1 MTWAGFFFADESVR
15 EVHAYRTLL
24 AGWTA
29 VMVAERVPY
38 AGELYA
44 LPVLRTG
51 LMATAPSLV
60 AVVVAM
66 AGVLLGAGLVI
77 AGRWPRVATAVLLA
91 CFAWLAAFEGR
102 LPRAYVVL
110 ALIQWFFLV
119 WAPAARD
126 GQAPRWV
133 AQLLRLQ
140 FSVAYGF
147 AGIGKLGE
155 AGWRTGEAV
164 AVTLR
169 APHYGDYLVSSWLA
183 LDVGVWPWAI
193 AWGTIVGEIF
203 IALGL
208 WWPVTRRAALV
219 VLVLLHVGIAVTLRI
234 SWLFHALMLLH
245 IVLFVRPGSRAAHGS
260 ASTRN
265 IARA

>member
-15 EVHAYRTLL
+15 GVHAFRVLL
-24 AGWTA
+24 AVWTA
-29 VMVAERVPY
+29 VMVAERLPY

-44 LPVLRTG
+44 LPVLRIG
-51 LMATAPSLV
+51 LVTAAPPFA
-60 AVVVAM
+60 AVVGAM
-66 AGVLLGAGLVI
+66 IGVFVGAGLIV
-77 AGRWPRVATAVLLA
+77 AGRWPLVATAGVLV
-91 CFAWLAAFEGR
+91 CFAWLAAVEVR

-110 ALIQWFFLV
+110 ALIQWFILM
-119 WAPAARD
+119 WAPAQRD
-126 GQAPRWV
+126 GEAPRWV
-133 AQLLRLQ
+133 SQLLKLQ

-147 AGIGKLGE
+147 AGIGKLGA

-169 APHYGDYLVSSWLA
+169 APHYGDYLLSSWVA
-183 LDVGVWPWAI
+183 LDVGVWPWVI

-208 WWPVTRRAALV
+208 WWPLTRRAAIV
-219 VLVLLHVGIAVTLRI
+219 ALVLLHVGIAATLRI

-245 IVLFVRPGSRAAHGS
+245 VVLFVRPGQGFGSGRPRAVRAA
-260 ASTRN
+260 A
-265 IARA
+265 